1 MFHSLHSD
9 ARADGP
15 SINEANPSLLHHDS
29 RVLSFQGATCQLLF
43 SGKFARRSALFFAF
57 LSLLPSLIR
66 MMNGQNT
73 AVLCRHSIKS
83 TMPFVY
89 PTKHTTSHHRHLFL
103 ISPTDPHP
111 RPWASKT
118 PSRPPH
124 PSRLFN
130 VLRRRSSS
138 HPCHLETP
146 FLATLPSRRSRA
158 HTQFDMSREDRASWC
173 ARSRYY
179 GGAVGR
185 GGCGRP
191 CMPWCLCVCYG
202 GGGDARGRGWD
213 GRSDRPWG
221 WEVS

>member
-1 MFHSLHSD
+1 MPVLMGHRSMRRILPSSIMTRVFFPS
-9 ARADGP
+9 RAQLV
-15 SINEANPSLLHHDS
+15 SYCSAANLPAG
-29 RVLSFQGATCQLLF
+29 QPY
-43 SGKFARRSALFFAF
+43 FFAF

-73 AVLCRHSIKS
+73 AVLCRPSIKS

-89 PTKHTTSHHRHLFL
+89 PTNHTTSHHRHLFL